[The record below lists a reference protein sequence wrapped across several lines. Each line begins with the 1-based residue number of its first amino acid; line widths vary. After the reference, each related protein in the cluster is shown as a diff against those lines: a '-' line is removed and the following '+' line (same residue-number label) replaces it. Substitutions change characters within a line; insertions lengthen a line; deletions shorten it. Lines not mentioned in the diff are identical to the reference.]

1 MTATAEES
9 AAFPVLPPELIE
21 EMVTCAAPMRR
32 TFKKGESLYQA
43 GDRDFGFFV
52 IVAGKV
58 EIRDGGDESKVIT
71 TYGPGQ
77 FTGDIALLTGGPSL
91 ATAVA
96 IEDIEAYEVPHE
108 TLRQVVAECPGT
120 GDVLLQAFIA
130 RRQMLRDAGYTG
142 MRVIGSRY
150 DRETFRVRDFLSKNR
165 IPLTWLDLESDAQ
178 VRGFLEGVGFTAAD
192 TPVVVIGK
200 TLLRNPSNREL
211 AEAIGIH
218 RPLEHVVY
226 DLAIA
231 GGGPSGLAA
240 AVYGASEGLN
250 TVVLERIAPGGQ
262 AGLSMRIENYLG
274 FPMGVTG
281 LELAEKAVLQASKF
295 GAHLSVPT
303 PVVSLSFDN
312 SYPVLTLEDGE
323 TITAKCLLIATGAQY
338 RRLTAEGCEPFEGR
352 GVYYA
357 ATKIEAQLCK
367 GTEVVIVGGGNSAG
381 QAAIF
386 LAPTVKKIYLVVRG
400 DSLEKYMSTYLIRR
414 IEQTD
419 NIEVLTNTVV
429 ENMGGEGCLTAV
441 TLVNRRTGERR
452 TIDTPALF
460 SFIGAEPRSNW
471 LPDEIEKDERGFVR
485 SGLAVTKK
493 LDHGLT
499 RDRFLLET
507 SYPGVFAAGDVR
519 AGSVKR
525 VASAVGEGAMAVQFV
540 HEFLKDR

>member
-1 MTATAEES
+1 MSATAAES
-9 AAFPVLPPELIE
+9 AAFPVLPPEQLQEIAS
-21 EMVTCAAPMRR
+21 CAAPVRR
-32 TFKKGESLYQA
+32 SFKKGEKLYQA

-52 IVAGKV
+52 IVSGKV
-58 EIRDGGDESKVIT
+58 EIRDGGDESRVIT

-77 FTGDIALLTGGPSL
+77 FTGDVALLTGGPSL

-96 IEDIEAYEVPHE
+96 VEDTDAYEVPHE
-108 TLRQVVAECPGT
+108 TLRQVVAECPAT
-120 GDVLLQAFIA
+120 GDILLQAFIA
-130 RRQMLRDAGYTG
+130 RRQMLREAGFTG

-150 DRETFRVRDFLSKNR
+150 DRNTFQVRDFLSKNR
-165 IPLTWLDLESDAQ
+165 ILFTWLDLESDAE
-178 VRGFLEGVGFTAAD
+178 VRAFLESLGFTDAD
-192 TPVVVIGK
+192 TPVIAIGK

-211 AEAIGIH
+211 ADAIGIH
-218 RPLEHVVY
+218 RPLDHVVY

-281 LELAEKAVLQASKF
+281 SELADNAVLQASKF

-303 PVVSLSFDN
+303 PVVSLSFEN
-312 SYPVLTLEDGE
+312 GYSVLTLDDGE

-367 GTEVVIVGGGNSAG
+367 GTEIVIVGGGNSAG

-386 LAPTVKKIYLVVRG
+386 LVPAVKKINLVIRG
-400 DSLEKYMSTYLIRR
+400 DSLEKYMSSYLIRR
-414 IEQTD
+414 IEQAD
-419 NIEVLTNTVV
+419 NIEVLPNTVV
-429 ENMGGEGCLTAV
+429 EKMDGEGCLTTV
-441 TLVNRRTGERR
+441 TLVNRLTGERR
-452 TIDTPALF
+452 AVATLALF
-460 SFIGAEPRSNW
+460 SFIGAEPRTAW
-471 LPDEIEKDERGFVR
+471 LPDEIERDERGFVR
-485 SGLAVTKK
+485 SGLSVTKK
-493 LDHGLT
+493 VDHGLT